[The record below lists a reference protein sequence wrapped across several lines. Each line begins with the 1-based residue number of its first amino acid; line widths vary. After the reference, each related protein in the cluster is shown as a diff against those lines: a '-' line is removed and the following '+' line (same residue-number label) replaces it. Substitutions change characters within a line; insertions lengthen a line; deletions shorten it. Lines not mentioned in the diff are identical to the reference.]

1 MTYNDIEK
9 ANAEIKTL
17 PLGKKEYAEVAER
30 VKAFRKLYPEG
41 RILTEIVKNED
52 GVIIMRAMVS
62 TEECKML
69 ATGYAQEKEGTS
81 NINRFSALE
90 NCETSA
96 VGRALGFLGL
106 TGGGSI
112 ASYEEVSNAKLK
124 QEGNK
129 LATSTEKA
137 GLIATIRAKCTRD
150 DLSAEQINNEVDRMT
165 KEILKLVGFDRDKQP
180 EGITAEQY
188 GKAMKIINEA

>member
-1 MTYNDIEK
+1 MTYKDIEK

-17 PLGKKEYAEVAER
+17 ALGKKEYAEVAER
-30 VKAFRKLYPEG
+30 VKAFRKLYPDGLIDTKIE
-41 RILTEIVKNED
+41 KFED
-52 GVIIMRAMVS
+52 GLVIVRAEIYGHYENIPHS
-62 TEECKML
+62 HL
-69 ATGYAQEKEGTS
+69 ATGHAMEREGTS
-81 NINRFSALE
+81 NINRFNALE

-137 GLIATIRAKCTRD
+137 GLIASARAKG
-150 DLSAEQINNEVDRMT
+150 INVD
-165 KEILKLVGFDRDKQP
+165 EIIKAVGFDRDKQP
-180 EGITAEQY
+180 DGMTAEQY
-188 GKAMKIINEA
+188 GRAMKIINEA

>member
-1 MTYNDIEK
+1 MTYKDDEKKMTYNDIEK

-41 RILTEIVKNED
+41 RILTEIVKNDD

-62 TEECKML
+62 TEEDRTL

-137 GLIATIRAKCTRD
+137 GLIASARAKN
-150 DLSAEQINNEVDRMT
+150 LNVD
-165 KEILKLVGFDRDKQP
+165 EIIKAVGFDRDKQP

-188 GKAMKIINEA
+188 GRAMKIINEA

>member
-1 MTYNDIEK
+1 MTYKDIEKKMTYNDIEK

-17 PLGKKEYAEVAER
+17 ALGKKEYAEVAER
-30 VKAFRKLYPEG
+30 VKAFRKLYPDGLIDTKIE
-41 RILTEIVKNED
+41 KFED
-52 GVIIMRAMVS
+52 GLVIVRAEIYGHYENIPHS
-62 TEECKML
+62 HL
-69 ATGYAQEKEGTS
+69 ATGHAMEREGTS
-81 NINRFSALE
+81 NINRFNALE

-137 GLIATIRAKCTRD
+137 GLIASARAKG
-150 DLSAEQINNEVDRMT
+150 INVD
-165 KEILKLVGFDRDKQP
+165 EIIKAVGFDRDKQP
-180 EGITAEQY
+180 DGMTAEQY
-188 GKAMKIINEA
+188 GRAMKIINEA

>member
-1 MTYNDIEK
+1 MNITYQDIEK

-17 PLGKKEYAEVAER
+17 ALGKKEYAEVAER
-30 VKAFRKLYPEG
+30 VKAFRKLWPDG
-41 RILTEIVKNED
+41 ALTCELIKDDGTEFIVKAIAKDETGKELASD
-52 GVIIMRAMVS
+52 YAMETRGS
-62 TEECKML
+62 
-69 ATGYAQEKEGTS
+69 S
-81 NINRFSALE
+81 NINRYNALE
-90 NCETSA
+90 NACTSA
-96 VGRALGFLGL
+96 KGRALGSIALL
-106 TGGGSI
+106 GGGSI

-137 GLIATIRAKCTRD
+137 GLIASARSK
-150 DLSAEQINNEVDRMT
+150 DLNVE
-165 KEILKLVGFDRDKQP
+165 EILKAVGFDRDKQP